1 MRFWKK
7 LAAVCLAASM
17 LLGLSGCLQPTSQ
30 FFSLPK
36 RSDEHENLQKAI
48 DAVMSDFDYR
58 APAMGENQQ
67 TLQMADLD
75 GDGVEEALLFAKG
88 SGENP
93 LTIFVFDKRED
104 EYVLA
109 ANLSSTGAS
118 YEQVEYAQM
127 DGQGGVELIV
137 SRVLSSEVPRALTVY
152 TFGSDCQAKSLLS
165 VSSARYMTL
174 DLTGN
179 GLQELF
185 VLSQDEE
192 IGKGSACLYSWG
204 ENGMERSTEVPM
216 STSADQIRRIILGNM
231 SPNTPAVFVA
241 SVYQENSILTDVFA
255 FLDGT
260 LQNVSMTGELGISVE
275 TIRNYYVYADDID
288 GDGIIEL
295 PSLLPLRGAG
305 GDTGEEK
312 NLIRWFNLDRRGLEH
327 DKLTTY
333 HNYTEGWYV
342 ALKEQWVPDACVLM
356 NETESGKSYVFGLWN
371 EDGTMEK
378 LFTIYVF
385 TGEDREERAA
395 DMGLFEIARKGE
407 MIFSASMGT
416 GSQAELLTQQD
427 VIDCFHFIQIAWKTG
442 ET

>member
-7 LAAVCLAASM
+7 LAAVCLTASM
-17 LLGLSGCLQPTSQ
+17 LLVLSGCLQPTSQ

-36 RSDEHENLQKAI
+36 RSDEYENLQKAI
-48 DAVMSDFDYR
+48 DGVMSDYDFR
-58 APAMGENQQ
+58 APTMGENQQ

-75 GDGVEEALLFAKG
+75 GDGAEEALLFAKG

-93 LTIFVFDKRED
+93 LTIFVFDKQED

-109 ANLSSTGAS
+109 ATLSSAGAS

-137 SRVLSSEVPRALTVY
+137 SRILSGEVPHALTVY

-165 VSSARYMTL
+165 VSSSRYMTL

-192 IGKGSACLYSWG
+192 TGKGSACLYSWG
-204 ENGMERSTEVPM
+204 ENGMERTTEVPM

-255 FLDGT
+255 YLDGT

-295 PSLLPLRGAG
+295 PSLVPLRGAV
-305 GDTGEEK
+305 GDSGEEK
-312 NLIRWFNLDRRGLEH
+312 NLIRWFNLDRQGGEH

-333 HNYTEGWYV
+333 HSYTEGWYV
-342 ALKEQWVPDACVLM
+342 ALKDQWVSDACVLM
-356 NETESGKSYVFGLWN
+356 SETEAGKSYVFGLWN

-385 TGEDREERAA
+385 TGEDREDRAA
-395 DMGLFEIARKGE
+395 DMGLFEVARKGE
-407 MIFSASMGT
+407 TIFSASMGM
-416 GSQAELLTQQD
+416 GIRAGELTQQD

>member
-7 LAAVCLAASM
+7 IAAVCLAASM

-30 FFSLPK
+30 LFSLPR
-36 RSDEHENLQKAI
+36 RSDEYENLQRAI
-48 DAVMSDFDYR
+48 DGVMSDYDYR
-58 APAMGENQQ
+58 APTMGENQQ

-75 GDGVEEALLFAKG
+75 GDGREEALLFAKG

-93 LTIFVFDKRED
+93 LTIFVFDKQED
-104 EYVLA
+104 DYVLA
-109 ANLSSTGAS
+109 AKLSSAGAS

-127 DGQGGVELIV
+127 DGQGGMELIV
-137 SRVLSSEVPRALTVY
+137 SRTLSGEVPHALTVY
-152 TFGSDCQAKSLLS
+152 TFSSDCQAKSLLS
-165 VSSARYMTL
+165 VSSTRFMTL

-192 IGKGSACLYSWG
+192 TGRGSACLYSWG
-204 ENGMERSTEVPM
+204 ENGIERSTEVPM

-231 SPNTPAVFVA
+231 SENTPAVFVA

-255 FLDGT
+255 CLDGT

-288 GDGIIEL
+288 GDGLIEL
-295 PSLLPLRGAG
+295 PSLVPLRGAG
-305 GDTGEEK
+305 GDSGEEK
-312 NLIRWFNLDRRGLEH
+312 NLIRWYNLDRRGLEH

-333 HNYTEGWYV
+333 HSYTEGWYV
-342 ALKEQWVPDACVLM
+342 SLKDEWVDDACVLM
-356 NETESGKSYVFGLWN
+356 SETESGKSYVFGLWN
-371 EDGTMEK
+371 ADGTMEK

-385 TGEDREERAA
+385 TGEDREERVA
-395 DMGLFEIARKGE
+395 DMGLFEVARKGE
-407 MIFSASMGT
+407 TIFSASMGT
-416 GSQAELLTQQD
+416 GSRAGKLTQQD
-427 VIDCFHFIQIAWKTG
+427 VAQCFHLIQIAWKTG